1 MTIETPGAAA
11 DRVHRRRIGL
21 WDHLSA
27 EAARVAAADPAMAG
41 LIETRVARRPSF
53 ADALA
58 ALLAAKLADE
68 ALDAEALEGRCAEAL
83 AHDPAITEAA
93 AEDLIAV
100 RDRDPACPDHLT
112 AFLFFKGF
120 QALQAHRVAHWYW
133 RHDRRHFSQALQ
145 SRCSEV
151 FAVDIHPAAVV
162 GRRILIDH
170 ATEIVI
176 GETAIIEDD
185 VSILHGVTLGG
196 TGKAHGDRHP
206 KIRRG
211 VLLGAGAKVFGAIEV
226 GEGAKVGAGSIVLEN
241 VHPYSTVVGNPAR
254 PIGVRNTAMP
264 ALTMDQTLP
273 PVDYMI

>member
-1 MTIETPGAAA
+1 MTIETPVADA
-11 DRVHRRRIGL
+11 DRVRRRRIGL

-41 LIETRVARRPSF
+41 LIEIRVARRPSF

-58 ALLAAKLADE
+58 ALLAAKLADG
-68 ALDAEALEGRCAEAL
+68 ALDAEALERRCAEAL

-112 AFLFFKGF
+112 PFLFFKGF
-120 QALQAHRVAHWYW
+120 QALQAHRVSHWYW

-145 SRCSEV
+145 SRSSEV
-151 FAVDIHPAAVV
+151 FAVDIHPAATV

-170 ATEIVI
+170 ATGIVI
-176 GETAIIEDD
+176 GETAVIEDD
-185 VSILHGVTLGG
+185 VSILHDVTLGG

>member
-1 MTIETPGAAA
+1 MSIDTAAEA
-11 DRVHRRRIGL
+11 ERVHRRRVGL
-21 WDHLSA
+21 WDHLVA
-27 EAARVAAADPAMAG
+27 EAARVAADDPAMAG
-41 LIETRVARRPSF
+41 LIEIRVARRPTF

-58 ALLAAKLADE
+58 ALLAAKLADS
-68 ALDAEALEGRCAEAL
+68 ALDAETLERRCADAI
-83 AHDPAITEAA
+83 ADDPAIVEAA
-93 AEDLIAV
+93 AEDLIAI
-100 RDRDPACPDHLT
+100 RDRDPACPDHVT

-120 QALQAHRVAHWYW
+120 QALQVHRIAHWYW
-133 RHDRRHFSQALQ
+133 RHGRRHFASALQ
-145 SRCSEV
+145 SRSSEV
-151 FAVDIHPAAVV
+151 FAVDIHPAATV

-170 ATEIVI
+170 ATGIVI

-185 VSILHGVTLGG
+185 VSILHSVTLGG

-226 GEGAKVGAGSIVLEN
+226 GEGAKVGAGSIVLET
-241 VHPYSTVVGNPAR
+241 VHPYTTVVGNPAR
-254 PIGVRNTAMP
+254 PIGVRNKTMP